1 MELNYL
7 LVLLALGFSQDSVN
21 HGNTFEYSGR
31 ILFNRLGLIV
41 RY

>member
-21 HGNTFEYSGR
+21 HGMTLNMAEEFYFTV
-31 ILFNRLGLIV
+31 LD
-41 RY
+41 